1 MTKIGHFYKKGLE
14 LKKVKKEEKM
24 KNLEKEKKIVNK
36 NAFGFK
42 EGSNKA
48 IISDMFLD
56 NGIRLQDGAKK
67 IAKKLNKEE
76 PKAISMILGMVKR
89 LLKKGHKIE
98 VLITTTS
105 KKNVQPKKSKK
116 PLKVS
121 TEIAPIK
128 ESDEK
133 NFEEQKQDAT

>member
-1 MTKIGHFYKKGLE
+1 MKTVNE
-14 LKKVKKEEKM
+14 LKTGKGGKSKM
-24 KNLEKEKKIVNK
+24 KKLEKDKKIVKK

-56 NGIRLQDGAKK
+56 NGIKLQDAAKK
-67 IAKKLNKEE
+67 ITKKLNKEE

-98 VLITTTS
+98 VLITTS
-105 KKNVQPKKSKK
+105 SMKNVQPEKSKN
-116 PLKVS
+116 PSKVS
-121 TEIAPIK
+121 AEIAPIK
-128 ESDEK
+128 ESAEESCKEK
-133 NFEEQKQDAT
+133 NEEP

>member
-1 MTKIGHFYKKGLE
+1 M
-14 LKKVKKEEKM
+14 KKV
-24 KNLEKEKKIVNK
+24 EKEKKVVKK

-48 IISDMFLD
+48 TISDMFLD
-56 NGIRLQDGAKK
+56 NGIRLQDAAKK

-105 KKNVQPKKSKK
+105 SKKNVQPKKSKNPSK
-116 PLKVS
+116 AS
-121 TEIAPIK
+121 SEIASVK
-128 ESDEK
+128 ESAEESCKEK
-133 NFEEQKQDAT
+133 NEKP

>member
-1 MTKIGHFYKKGLE
+1 MKPVNE
-14 LKKVKKEEKM
+14 LKTGKGGKSKM
-24 KNLEKEKKIVNK
+24 KKLEKDKKIVKK

-56 NGIRLQDGAKK
+56 NGIKLQDAAKK

-105 KKNVQPKKSKK
+105 SKKNVQPKKSKNPSK
-116 PLKVS
+116 ASV
-121 TEIAPIK
+121 EIAPIK

>member
-1 MTKIGHFYKKGLE
+1 MKTVNE
-14 LKKVKKEEKM
+14 LKTGKGGKSKM
-24 KNLEKEKKIVNK
+24 KKLEKDKKIVKK

-56 NGIRLQDGAKK
+56 NGIKLQDAAKK

-105 KKNVQPKKSKK
+105 SKKNVQPKKSKNPSK
-116 PLKVS
+116 ASV
-121 TEIAPIK
+121 EIAPIK